1 MTHLRESLDDG
12 VLTLTLARPRR
23 LNALSPALVDELGAA
38 LERARRPAV
47 RVVAILGDGSS
58 FCSGA
63 DVDESLG
70 LPDLRAAE
78 EFLSAL
84 ASVLRAIHVLP
95 KPVIAGVQGH
105 AAGGGAEIAL
115 EADLRIAADD
125 AQLWFPDV
133 GIGSTPA
140 STWQLVRAVGKSR
153 ATRMVMLRERLG
165 ATEMAELG
173 LVHEVVAPEELPGA
187 VAALARRLCDEAG
200 PLSLGFAKQGIDLAT
215 TVDRETD
222 LRHNVAAMLACH
234 LSDEQRAAV
243 ERWRT

>member
-1 MTHLRESLDDG
+1 VTHLRESLDDG

-23 LNALSPALVDELGAA
+23 LNALNPALVRDLGEA
-38 LERARRPAV
+38 LERARRPEV
-47 RVVAILGDGSS
+47 RVVAILGEGTS
-58 FCSGA
+58 FSSGA

-70 LPDLRAAE
+70 LPDLAAAQD
-78 EFLSAL
+78 FLNAL
-84 ASVLRAIHVLP
+84 ASVLRTIHLLP
-95 KPVIAGVQGH
+95 KPVIAGLRGH

-115 EADLRIAADD
+115 EADLRIAATD

-140 STWQLVRAVGKSR
+140 STWQLVQMVGKSR

-173 LVHEVVAPEELPGA
+173 LVVEVVAPDELPGA
-187 VAALARRLCDEAG
+187 VSALATRLCEEAS
-200 PLSLGFAKQGIDLAT
+200 PLSLGFAKQGIDLAVT
-215 TVDRETD
+215 ADRESD

-234 LSDEQRAAV
+234 LSDDQRAAV
-243 ERWRT
+243 ERWRR